1 MPYHIDPMPNNKAY
15 VMSESGKRLSKK
27 PLPLMVAKKQL
38 IAVNIAHAVKSGD
51 LKMMGKK

>member
-38 IAVNIAHAVKSGD
+38 IAVNIAHAVKSGH
-51 LKMMGKK
+51 LKMKRNK